1 MKEQKPTNAAELLV
15 MITTLTELVIASI
28 RENRCLY
35 RYVNGNEEIDKA
47 EEAIRETGR
56 RAEQMSELVFK
67 TLDSIESD
75 YKQTN
80 EKGEL

>member
-1 MKEQKPTNAAELLV
+1 MKEQKPTNAELLV

-28 RENRCLY
+28 HENRCLS
-35 RYVNGNEEIDKA
+35 RYVNRNEEIDKT

>member
-1 MKEQKPTNAAELLV
+1 MKEQKPTNTELLV

-28 RENRCLY
+28 HENRCLY
-35 RYVNGNEEIDKA
+35 RYVSGNEEVGKV
-47 EEAIRETGR
+47 EEAILETGR
-56 RAEQMSELVFK
+56 RAEQMSELVME
-67 TLDSIESD
+67 TLDSIESE

>member
-1 MKEQKPTNAAELLV
+1 MKEQKPTNAELLV

-28 RENRCLY
+28 HENRCLS
-35 RYVNGNEEIDKA
+35 RYVKRNEEIDKT